1 MDATP
6 RRVIGSINEDRCVR
20 STAAA
25 WESRASD
32 TAMSAI
38 RILSDRV
45 ANQIAAGEVVE
56 RPASIV
62 KELVENS
69 LDAGA
74 TRIEV
79 EFHHGGRSF
88 IRVEDDG
95 CGMSRDDA
103 LLCLERHATS
113 KIREA
118 TDLDHV
124 RTFGFRGEAMPSIAS
139 VSRFVLQTRDA
150 ASESGTEIL
159 INGGKVLH
167 VRDCGMPVGTRITV
181 SHLFNSVPA
190 RRKFLKSDATEAAHL
205 IHHTRLY
212 ALASPQVSFTLIED
226 GRTIFRSPVCA
237 SLAERVSEVFGRQ
250 IAADLLPIEARED
263 GLVLRGL
270 ISKPGVA
277 RSTRHEMITFVN
289 RRPVDSRTL
298 AYSLLESYHTLIPKG
313 RYPIAFVFLD
323 LDPAAVDVNVHPAK
337 REVRFRDES
346 RVRGFTI
353 RTVLAA
359 LRGGQP
365 MTDDGPG
372 QAAGG
377 AAPDPNGSQ
386 GPVRPP
392 ASPPLREAHSQRP
405 AESRRDE
412 PVVHRPAPLTPAT
425 GSKPDP
431 DRRPPPTLATNPAPR
446 PSVAPSDSG
455 AKTTGWR
462 HLGALEGGYSLFE
475 TSGGLVVLDRR
486 AVAERIWFERLLGQ
500 YRSGG
505 VETQRLLLPVP
516 LELDPVASATLQDA
530 IAHLRAHGLEIEP
543 FGRDFYRIEG
553 VPAFLKPSEA
563 EIFVRD
569 VLGLLR
575 GGSGGRAAALTDE
588 ELARAAAVRAAAAA
602 GAPMPHQALE
612 ALVADL
618 LRCRTPHTSPAGRPT
633 FIEISAGELMRRFH
647 KGVQASTPDFGPA
660 R

>member
-1 MDATP
+1 MP
-6 RRVIGSINEDRCVR
+6 
-20 STAAA
+20 
-25 WESRASD
+25 
-32 TAMSAI
+32 AI

-139 VSRFVLQTRDA
+139 VSRFTLQSRDA
-150 ASESGTEIL
+150 ASENGTEIL
-159 INGGKVLH
+159 VNGGKIVH

-237 SLAERVSEVFGRQ
+237 TLEERVAEVFGRQ
-250 IAADLLPIEARED
+250 VATELIPIDAKED
-263 GLVLRGL
+263 ALTLRGL
-270 ISKPGVA
+270 ISRPGVA

-298 AYSLLESYHTLIPKG
+298 AYALLESYHTLIPKG

-359 LRGGQP
+359 LRGGAR
-365 MTDDGPG
+365 TED
-372 QAAGG
+372 GG
-377 AAPDPNGSQ
+377 AKPEVEARPASSSPAPAASSAPARSEPSAAPSSSVDHLAPAAQPRALPSAAR
-386 GPVRPP
+386 PLPP
-392 ASPPLREAHSQRP
+392 ASSA
-405 AESRRDE
+405 A
-412 PVVHRPAPLTPAT
+412 
-425 GSKPDP
+425 
-431 DRRPPPTLATNPAPR
+431 R
-446 PSVAPSDSG
+446 PSPAATSRVA
-455 AKTTGWR
+455 AWR
-462 HLGALEGGYSLFE
+462 QLSALDGGYSLFE
-475 TSGGLVVLDRR
+475 GHGGSLIVLDRR
-486 AVAERIWFERLLGQ
+486 AASERVWFERLLAQ
-500 YRSGG
+500 YRAGR
-505 VETQRLLLPVP
+505 VETQRLLLPLP
-516 LELDPVASATLQDA
+516 LELDPVSSATLSDSL
-530 IAHLRAHGLEIEP
+530 AHLRAHGVEIEP
-543 FGRDFYRIEG
+543 FGRDFFRIEG
-553 VPAFLKPSEA
+553 VPAFLAPGEA
-563 EIFVRD
+563 EVFVRD

-575 GGSGGRAAALTDE
+575 GGQAGGRGTAMSDE
-588 ELARAAAVRAAAAA
+588 ELARAAAARASVAAA
-602 GAPMPHQALE
+602 GPMAAPALE
-612 ALVADL
+612 ALVVDL
-618 LRCRTPHTSPAGRPT
+618 LRCHTPHTSPAGRPT
-633 FIEISAGELMRRFH
+633 FIEITPGELLRRFH
-647 KGVQASTPDFGPA
+647 KAPSSSQPDLGPS

>member
-1 MDATP
+1 LLNSMP
-6 RRVIGSINEDRCVR
+6 
-20 STAAA
+20 
-25 WESRASD
+25 
-32 TAMSAI
+32 AI

-62 KELVENS
+62 KELIENS

-95 CGMSRDDA
+95 CGMSKDDA

-139 VSRFVLQTRDA
+139 VSRFTLQSRDA

-159 INGGKVLH
+159 VNGGKIVH
-167 VRDCGMPVGTRITV
+167 VRDCGMPVGTRISV

-237 SLAERVSEVFGRQ
+237 SLEERVAEVFGRQ
-250 IAADLLPIEARED
+250 VASELIPIDATED
-263 GLVLRGL
+263 GLTLRGL
-270 ISKPGVA
+270 ISRPGVA

-298 AYSLLESYHTLIPKG
+298 SYALLESYHTLIPKG

-323 LDPAAVDVNVHPAK
+323 LAPATVDVNVHPAK

-346 RVRGFTI
+346 RVRGFLI
-353 RTVLAA
+353 RTVLGA
-359 LRGGQP
+359 LRGGR
-365 MTDDGPG
+365 MTEDGG
-372 QAAGG
+372 QRSEVNARL
-377 AAPDPNGSQ
+377 APTSPAVPSPIAQ
-386 GPVRPP
+386 GPSPAAAVPPPSMAPRLSPPGEPPPPSPLASRPSPAAQPRLSPAAAVPPPP
-392 ASPPLREAHSQRP
+392 APMARVASWRPL
-405 AESRRDE
+405 
-412 PVVHRPAPLTPAT
+412 
-425 GSKPDP
+425 G
-431 DRRPPPTLATNPAPR
+431 TL
-446 PSVAPSDSG
+446 D
-455 AKTTGWR
+455 
-462 HLGALEGGYSLFE
+462 GGYSLFE

-486 AVAERIWFERLLGQ
+486 AASERVWFERLLTQ
-500 YRSGG
+500 YRSGR
-505 VETQRLLLPVP
+505 VETQRLLLPLP
-516 LELDPVASATLQDA
+516 LELDPVASATLRDS
-530 IAHLRAHGLEIEP
+530 IEHLRAHGVEIEP
-543 FGRDFYRIEG
+543 FGRDFFRIEG
-553 VPAFLKPSEA
+553 VPAFLAPA
-563 EIFVRD
+563 DADVFVRD
-569 VLGLLR
+569 ILGLLR
-575 GGSGGRAAALTDE
+575 GGQSAGQGTAMSDE
-588 ELARAAAVRAAAAA
+588 ALARAAASRAAAAAA
-602 GAPMPHQALE
+602 GAMPAAAID
-612 ALVADL
+612 ALVVDL
-618 LRCRTPHTSPAGRPT
+618 LRCHTPHTSPTGRPT
-633 FIEISAGELMRRFH
+633 FIEISAGELLRRFH
-647 KGVQASTPDFGPA
+647 KTPQTTQPDLGPS